1 MAKKIQ
7 KKLPRRKEE
16 FTYHGYK
23 IDELKAMTLEEL
35 LPIMPA
41 RPRRKVKRG
50 WREIEEKLLAD
61 IRSGPENRVRTHLR
75 DMIILPEMIGRE
87 IEIYNG
93 KDFIKVEFQPEA
105 VFHYFGEFSP
115 TRRKVSHGSAG
126 IGATRSSKFVPLK

>member
-1 MAKKIQ
+1 MAKKVQ

-16 FTYHGYK
+16 FTYHGFNA
-23 IDELKAMTLEEL
+23 EALKSMSIEEL
-35 LPIMPA
+35 LPVMPSRA
-41 RPRRKVKRG
+41 RRKVLRG
-50 WREIEEKLLAD
+50 WTISEDKLLAD
-61 IRSGPENRVRTHLR
+61 LRKGDNRVKTHVR

-93 KDFIKVEFQPEA
+93 KEFVKVEIQPES
-105 VFHYFGEFSP
+105 VFHYLGEFAL

>member
-7 KKLPRRKEE
+7 KRLPRRKEE

-41 RPRRKVKRG
+41 RPRRKVMRG

-61 IRSGPENRVRTHLR
+61 IRSEKTNHVRTHLR

-93 KDFIKVEFQPEA
+93 KDFVKVELQPES
-105 VFHYFGEFSP
+105 VFHYLGEFSP